1 MKKLFTL
8 LLLFLGWFAV
18 ITQLKLMVDNRVTAL
33 PETLIRFFSFFTILT
48 NIIVAT
54 YYSLEFFKVE
64 RRWFNAHNK
73 AEILSAVTVYITVVG
88 LVYQILL
95 RHIWNPAGMQRLV
108 DELLHSIIPFLVI
121 IYWIIYENKT
131 VLKWKMIPRWLIYPL
146 VYLVYIILRGHL
158 SGFYPYP
165 FVDVAAHGLK
175 QVLINSFF
183 MTLLFLVLSLVLVFV
198 GKRIHSRV

>member
-8 LLLFLGWFAV
+8 LLLLLGWFAV
-18 ITQLKLMVDNRVTAL
+18 ITQLKLMVDNRVTEL

-64 RRWFNAHNK
+64 IRWFNSRNK
-73 AEILSAVTVYITVVG
+73 AEILTAVTVYITVVG

-95 RHIWNPAGMQRLV
+95 RHIWNPTGMQRLV
-108 DELLHSIIPFLVI
+108 DELLHSIIPLLVI

-131 VLKWKMIPRWLIYPL
+131 VLKWKMIPRWLIYPM

-165 FVDVAAHGLK
+165 FVDVATHGLQ

-183 MTLLFLVLSLVLVFV
+183 MTLLFLVLSLVMVFV

>member
-8 LLLFLGWFAV
+8 LLLLLGWFAV

-64 RRWFNAHNK
+64 RRWFNSRNK
-73 AEILSAVTVYITVVG
+73 AEILTAVTVYITVVG

-95 RHIWNPAGMQRLV
+95 RHIWNPTGMQRLV
-108 DELLHSIIPFLVI
+108 DELLHSIIPLLVI

-131 VLKWKMIPRWLIYPL
+131 VLKWKMIPRWLIYPM

-165 FVDVAAHGLK
+165 FVDVATHGLQ